1 MNFSNFSNE
10 FETFTFHLL
19 LWNHFA
25 IFNQTLY
32 MYIVSLATG
41 FHGFFSNERKIIRVG
56 QNRGLNHRRLTLQIF
71 IFIIKSLYFNIN
83 RVRHGHH
90 FEFCILV
97 FDFFNFEPTMSQS
110 RG

>member
-1 MNFSNFSNE
+1 MSFSNLSNE

-25 IFNQTLY
+25 TFNQLGTKNPWRQAFMVY
-32 MYIVSLATG
+32 
-41 FHGFFSNERKIIRVG
+41 FSYERKIIVVG
-56 QNRGLNHRRLTLQIF
+56 QKMCLSLQI
-71 IFIIKSLYFNIN
+71 IIKSLYFNTKG
-83 RVRHGHH
+83 VCHDHH

-97 FDFFNFEPTMSQS
+97 FDFFYFEPTMSQS